1 MLERLAGAK
10 SRSVLGSACSIA
22 IFLVSPTHAET
33 VDVKYRGPVSLDP
46 FDCSPIKASSLVKR
60 LCYDQ
65 DRSYLIVDLDGT
77 YYHYCAVDP
86 ATVEAWRSAPSLGRF
101 YNANI
106 KGGAFDCRD
115 HGVPD

>member
-1 MLERLAGAK
+1 MTLLTTSGD
-10 SRSVLGSACSIA
+10 
-22 IFLVSPTHAET
+22 AET
-33 VDVKYRGPVSLDP
+33 VDVKYQGEVSLDT
-46 FDCSPIKASSLVKR
+46 FDCAPIKASSLVQR
-60 LCYDQ
+60 LCYDEA
-65 DRSYLIVDLDGT
+65 RSYLVVDLNGT

-106 KGGAFDCRD
+106 KGGAFDCRN